1 MVEGTIS
8 ILDWIKEAVKTRAGI
23 FTIGIL
29 IGVIPAATMSFVFY
43 KDSEFTE
50 KRLLIEF
57 DRNKAIELEKD
68 LWQERAFDA
77 ESACLEK
84 IKEMAVFFQDIET
97 LYGRTAKNSRKV
109 VEIKEKELEILEN
122 IKKSTNE

>member
-23 FTIGIL
+23 FTIGML
-29 IGVIPAATMSFVFY
+29 IGVIPSATMSFIFY

-77 ESACLEK
+77 ENTCLEK
-84 IKEMAVFFQDIET
+84 LRSMAVFFQDIES
-97 LYGRTAKNSRKV
+97 LYGEEALDSRESVEKKQIELKLLEDLKNQTH
-109 VEIKEKELEILEN
+109 E
-122 IKKSTNE
+122 